1 MPSTLQSPLA
11 GTLKATQSVVS
22 SKDMRGED
30 STIPI
35 LTKHS
40 LVLGKVQAQMQQ
52 VETGQEELNK
62 SLGILNDRLAFSE
75 LLRKR
80 REREEEDRLRREEV
94 EAARAAAEKNLEG
107 GAAAPMKKV
116 IMAPVRK
123 VQNTMRGLLDK
134 VLGFMGWLFGGAI
147 FNSLLDMWNGIREG
161 DWDLMKKASTA
172 LKGVLATLSAG
183 LTGLNSIWKLITKGI
198 GKAITSVGNFIK
210 NIARG
215 LVNKITGG
223 RGLFGFGKTVK
234 PPKVNIPKSSTLQN
248 QLLNKNLTKN
258 KVNLDKVVNLKSSKI
273 VAPSGGAPT
282 IPKANV
288 GSTLTTAT
296 KGKGLFSGIKNLMPL
311 ASKVLTVLGGF
322 LDFMDGD
329 WVDLGVLLISGIAG
343 IVAASAAAPVVATVA
358 GIVAAIA
365 GIVYT
370 YEKIAE
376 MLKGWG
382 INFLP
387 DILPEA
393 GVIMWNALGKK
404 DDDPS
409 TRAAWD
415 FLGWAGTGKKKEENK
430 VDGDN
435 VSSIKNNTAD
445 SVGED
450 PSKDDIEIVYVPF
463 GGENG
468 ATASNGGKDTDVA
481 DNTPSIS
488 AENNNNLYAV
498 SAKVQSGVLGA

>member
-1 MPSTLQSPLA
+1 
-11 GTLKATQSVVS
+11 
-22 SKDMRGED
+22 
-30 STIPI
+30 
-35 LTKHS
+35 
-40 LVLGKVQAQMQQ
+40 
-52 VETGQEELNK
+52 
-62 SLGILNDRLAFSE
+62 
-75 LLRKR
+75 
-80 REREEEDRLRREEV
+80 
-94 EAARAAAEKNLEG
+94 
-107 GAAAPMKKV
+107 
-116 IMAPVRK
+116 
-123 VQNTMRGLLDK
+123 
-134 VLGFMGWLFGGAI
+134 
-147 FNSLLDMWNGIREG
+147 
-161 DWDLMKKASTA
+161 
-172 LKGVLATLSAG
+172 
-183 LTGLNSIWKLITKGI
+183 
-198 GKAITSVGNFIK
+198 
-210 NIARG
+210 
-215 LVNKITGG
+215 
-223 RGLFGFGKTVK
+223 
-234 PPKVNIPKSSTLQN
+234 
-248 QLLNKNLTKN
+248 
-258 KVNLDKVVNLKSSKI
+258 
-273 VAPSGGAPT
+273 
-282 IPKANV
+282 
-288 GSTLTTAT
+288 
-296 KGKGLFSGIKNLMPL
+296 MPL
-311 ASKVLTVLGGF
+311 ASKVLTILGGF

-393 GVIMWNALGKK
+393 GVNMWKALGKK

-498 SAKVQSGVLGA
+498 TAKVQSGVLGA